1 MPLALKSK
9 IAYIYRHHLKGGI
22 HPMDLKKYDI
32 KPTALLA
39 ELVGTFILATV
50 AVTVANP
57 LIVGFTL
64 VVLVLAIGA
73 VSGSH
78 VNPAVTF
85 GFWSVKKINTVKALF
100 YWAMQFIGAFLALLV
115 AQMFQGSDY
124 GISFAS
130 FTEFDSKIVVAELLG
145 AAIFTFAVAAAI
157 QQKLL
162 DAAKSLCVGLGL
174 LTGLAVGGGLLGQ
187 ATQNLGA
194 NAQQGETPR
203 AAVVDGVTVNPAIAL
218 ASTEKAQASQL
229 SQFGLGQEEK
239 ETPRPA
245 SRLGLETI
253 IGTLVGGALGMN
265 LYFVVKGENPF
276 EKKGVKATIAR
287 VFKRGE
293 KKAKQTA
300 KKASKK
306 AKK

>member
-1 MPLALKSK
+1 
-9 IAYIYRHHLKGGI
+9 
-22 HPMDLKKYDI
+22 MDLKKYDI

-73 VSGSH
+73 ISGSH

-85 GFWSVKKINTVKALF
+85 GFWSVKKINTVKALS
-100 YWAMQFIGAFLALLV
+100 YWVMQFAGAFLALLV

-130 FTEFDSKIVVAELLG
+130 FTAFDSKIVVAELLG
-145 AAIFTFAVAAAI
+145 AAIFTFAVAAAVE
-157 QQKLL
+157 QKLM
-162 DAAKSLCVGLGL
+162 DAAKSLAIGLGL

-187 ATQNLGA
+187 ATQNLTA
-194 NAQQGETPR
+194 SPQGETPR
-203 AAVVDGVTVNPAIAL
+203 VAVVDGAIVNPAIAL
-218 ASTEKAQASQL
+218 ASTEKDQGSSL
-229 SQFGLGQEEK
+229 SQFGLGQEDQD
-239 ETPRPA
+239 TPRAA
-245 SRLGLETI
+245 SRFGLETI
-253 IGTLVGGALGMN
+253 IGALVGGALGMN

-276 EKKGVKATIAR
+276 EKKGVKASVAR
-287 VFKRGE
+287 VFKKGE
-293 KKAKQTA
+293 KKV
-300 KKASKK
+300 KKAAKK